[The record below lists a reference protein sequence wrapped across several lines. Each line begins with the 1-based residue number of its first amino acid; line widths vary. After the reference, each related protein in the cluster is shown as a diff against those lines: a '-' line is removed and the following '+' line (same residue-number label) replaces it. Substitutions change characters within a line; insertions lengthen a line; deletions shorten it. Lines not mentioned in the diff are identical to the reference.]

1 MAGIT
6 KTNPAVANII
16 GELRAWG
23 KEVTMLAVDFN
34 VDADGSTLAMEAA
47 LNTISRY
54 GNIVMAGAVY
64 GTGQQVDL
72 IIEGDLAGSDYV
84 SADGTVT
91 GTVAAA
97 MAEDLLNLGTVDG
110 VNFATGTPAVTI
122 KSTLQFA

>member
-6 KTNPAVANII
+6 KTNPKVADII

-47 LNTISRY
+47 LNQISRY

-64 GTGQQVDL
+64 GTGQQIDL

-91 GTVAAA
+91 GTVAQA

>member
-6 KTNPAVANII
+6 KTHPKVADII

-47 LNTISRY
+47 LNQISRY

-64 GTGQQVDL
+64 GTGQQIDL
-72 IIEGDLAGSDYV
+72 IIEGDLAGSDYK
-84 SADGTVT
+84 SADGTVE

>member
-47 LNTISRY
+47 LNTITRY

-64 GTGQQVDL
+64 GTGQQIDL